1 MFLCALDERR
11 LDAHVYCA
19 ACVVLPEVD
28 YLEAYR
34 LQFFGKRRDGWSWLF
49 GIGGLINLTIAISGL
64 SRLVRPDASVTTL
77 DVTFAA
83 FFVPFGVVQL
93 GWFFKQRWARVGLIL
108 AFFVLLVFV
117 GASGGVMALPALII
131 PGAVIATAT
140 TNVRS
145 KLFFELEVPREA
157 LRKDWALYHD
167 NRLARSA
174 QSMAIG
180 SLIMPLFAPFAVV
193 SGVVALRR
201 VNPLSTPPVGNRT
214 AALVGI
220 VLGSV
225 TTVGW
230 LVVAAII
237 GSTR

>member
-1 MFLCALDERR
+1 M
-11 LDAHVYCA
+11 
-19 ACVVLPEVD
+19 VLPEVD

-49 GIGGLINLTIAISGL
+49 GFGGLVNLTIALSGL
-64 SRLVRPDASVTTL
+64 SRLLINDARVTTL
-77 DVTFAA
+77 DVMFAG

-93 GWFFKQRWARVGLIL
+93 AWFFKQRWARVALL
-108 AFFVLLVFV
+108 LLFFVLFVFLA
-117 GASGGVMALPALII
+117 ASGGVMALPGLII
-131 PGAVIATAT
+131 PGAILATAF

-145 KLFFELEVPREA
+145 KLFFELEVSREA

-193 SGVVALRR
+193 AGLVALRR
-201 VNPLSTPPVGNRT
+201 VNPLSTPPVGNRK

-220 VLGSV
+220 VLGGI
-225 TTVGW
+225 TTLGW
-230 LVVAAII
+230 LVIAAYI